1 MCGIFGAIVR
11 DSNQLGDNKL
21 TNLVNTLFVLS
32 ETRGKEAAGIA
43 IRTDSSIEI
52 YKDAKNAK
60 SFVKT
65 DKFKKVLKD
74 SFEKVHTGN
83 DIFSFI
89 GHSRLVTN
97 GAHSNNNNN
106 QPLATNNQI
115 AVHNGIITNE
125 SELWELNS
133 DLKKET
139 DLDTE
144 ILLKFFDKQFQKN
157 KNIDE
162 SLKKTFS
169 FIKGTASVASFIK
182 DSPFLWLATNTGSIY
197 FHSSKNNSV
206 FIFASEKFIL
216 DKILSIKKLNKFFDN
231 KKVHNL
237 DAFKMM
243 YF

>member
-1 MCGIFGAIVR
+1 MIKQNFLILRCGIFGAIVR

-106 QPLATNNQI
+106 QLATNNQI

-162 SLKKTFS
+162 SLKKHFLLLKGLQVWLHLLRIVLYGS
-169 FIKGTASVASFIK
+169 LQILVRSIFIQVKI
-182 DSPFLWLATNTGSIY
+182 
-197 FHSSKNNSV
+197 
-206 FIFASEKFIL
+206 
-216 DKILSIKKLNKFFDN
+216 ILSLFLLQR
-231 KKVHNL
+231 NL
-237 DAFKMM
+237 F
-243 YF
+243 